1 MPFDPLDKIGLSPSV
16 LATAIALAA
25 TGHSAFAADNT
36 DSSSAAKSNNIE
48 EVVITGR
55 FTTHD
60 RLDTATGLGLTLR
73 ETPQSVSVMTHQRIA
88 DQNLRSLTD
97 VVNNAPGISAKGLDS
112 SRQRF
117 AARGFAIDNYQIDGV
132 PMSWS
137 SGGDAGETQSDTS
150 LYERIEVVR
159 GATGLLTGA
168 GNPSASINLVRKHA
182 DSREFTGT
190 TRLHTGRWD
199 TYGAMADLSSG
210 LNSSGSVRGRLVI
223 NYEDGDSFRELAE
236 DETTVFYGVIEADLT
251 ENTLFR
257 LGASHQDNEPTAST
271 WGGLPPW
278 YSDGSRTDWSRS
290 RTIGTDWSSWAST
303 VQNQYLDVIHSFDNG
318 WTAKF
323 NINRNVNEA
332 DLLLV
337 FLSGTLDRETGLGM
351 RASPYNAHTERDQI
365 SYSFQL
371 NGDYQLF
378 GRAHD
383 FTIGAIDST
392 QDFDSRTRARSN
404 VAEVGNFFDWD
415 GSYPQPDWG
424 ETSTAVDTTIDQQ
437 GYYAATRLSFTDKLK
452 VILGGRVADWE
463 QSGISYGV
471 TASYGDKDVV
481 VPYAGALYDLNE
493 QHRVYASYTEI
504 FKPQNNQDINFNYLD
519 PIVGESKEVGLKSSF
534 FNDALHT
541 TLTYFISL
549 QDNLAQTDGPVVEL
563 ADGQT
568 FQPYREAKGAESKG
582 FEIEVVGQVA
592 AGWDVSLS
600 YTDFDVEDAAGNE
613 VNTDQPHEMLKL
625 YTTYRFRN
633 ALDKLMVAGG
643 VSWEGSSYTSTTN
656 PATGQPER
664 LEQDDYTLVSLMAR
678 YDFTD
683 NLSAQLNID
692 NLLDEEYYNQI
703 GFYSQLEF
711 GEPRNLTLAVNY
723 QF

>member
-1 MPFDPLDKIGLSPSV
+1 MAIASHSSV
-16 LATAIALAA
+16 AAEKTGSNPTEKATAV
-25 TGHSAFAADNT
+25 
-36 DSSSAAKSNNIE
+36 E

-55 FTTHD
+55 FTTND
-60 RLDTATGLGLTLR
+60 RLDTATGLGLTLQ
-73 ETPQSVSVMTHQRIA
+73 ETPQSVSVMTYQRIA

-117 AARGFAIDNYQIDGV
+117 AARGFAIDNYQIDGI

-182 DSREFTGT
+182 DSKELTGT
-190 TRLHTGRWD
+190 TRFHGGRWN
-199 TYGAMADLSSG
+199 TYGAMADVSNG
-210 LNSSGSVRGRLVI
+210 LNSSGSVRGRVVF
-223 NYEDGDSFRELAE
+223 NHEDGDAFRDLAG
-236 DETTVFYGVIEADLT
+236 DETTVFYAVVEADLGD
-251 ENTLFR
+251 NTLLRF
-257 LGASHQDNEPTAST
+257 GASHQDNDPTAST
-271 WGGLPPW
+271 WGGLPTW
-278 YSDGSRTDWSRS
+278 YSDGSRTHWSRS
-290 RTIGTDWSSWAST
+290 KTIGTDWSSWAST
-303 VQNQYLDVIHSFDNG
+303 VQNQYLDLIHSFDNG
-318 WTAKF
+318 WKAKL

-337 FLSGTLDRETGLGM
+337 YLSGTVDRETGLGLG
-351 RASPYNAHTERDQI
+351 ASPYNAHTERDQV

-371 NGDYQLF
+371 NGSYSLWGQD
-378 GRAHD
+378 HD
-383 FTIGAIDST
+383 LTLGAIDSS
-392 QDFDSRTRARSN
+392 QDFDSATRARSN
-404 VAEVGNFFDWD
+404 VAEVGNFFEWD

-424 ETSTAVDTTIDQQ
+424 ASSPAVATTVDQR
-437 GYYAATRLSFTDKLK
+437 GYYGATRLSVSDKFK
-452 VILGGRVADWE
+452 VILGARVADWE
-463 QSGISYGV
+463 QHGLSYGADV
-471 TASYGDKDVV
+471 NFGDNGVV
-481 VPYAGALYDLNE
+481 IPYVGALYDLTE

-519 PIVGESKEVGLKSSF
+519 PIVGESKEIGLKSRF
-534 FNDALHT
+534 LNDALHT
-541 TLTYFISL
+541 TVTYFISL
-549 QDNLAQTDGPVVEL
+549 QDNLAQTDGPIIERP
-563 ADGQT
+563 DGEA
-568 FQPYREAKGAESKG
+568 FQPYREAEGAESKG
-582 FEIEVVGQVA
+582 YEIEIVGQIA
-592 AGWDVSLS
+592 DGWDISLS
-600 YTDFDVEDAAGNE
+600 YTEFDVEDAVGNE

-625 YTTYRFRN
+625 YTTYRFRD

-643 VSWEGSSYTSTTN
+643 VSWEGSSYTSTFN
-656 PATGQPER
+656 AATGEPER
-664 LEQDDYTLVSLMAR
+664 LTQGDYTLASLMAR
-678 YDFTD
+678 YDVTD

-711 GEPRNLTLAVNY
+711 GEPRNLTLAMNY